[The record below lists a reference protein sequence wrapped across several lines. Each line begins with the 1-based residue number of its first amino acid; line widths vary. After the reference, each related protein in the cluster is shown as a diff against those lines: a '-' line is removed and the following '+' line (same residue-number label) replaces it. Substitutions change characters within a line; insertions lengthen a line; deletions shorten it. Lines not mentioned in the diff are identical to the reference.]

1 MIIGHDF
8 FLIMPDVNHSLV
20 LAVIYALIMLGHAL
34 IIFLFSRNRSLDIPV
49 VIVYKYVF
57 HFNYENT
64 HTRIAFNTTCTV
76 QQEKQLFF
84 RAMIWCFIYRRFFHV
99 MPCGFTEVIL

>member
-1 MIIGHDF
+1 MIIGHVL
-8 FLIMPDVNHSLV
+8 FLIMPNVNHSLV

-57 HFNYENT
+57 HCNYGNT
-64 HTRIAFNTTCTV
+64 HTRIAFNTLITTCTV
-76 QQEKQLFF
+76 LQGKWLFF
-84 RAMIWCFIYRRFFHV
+84 RAMN
-99 MPCGFTEVIL
+99 